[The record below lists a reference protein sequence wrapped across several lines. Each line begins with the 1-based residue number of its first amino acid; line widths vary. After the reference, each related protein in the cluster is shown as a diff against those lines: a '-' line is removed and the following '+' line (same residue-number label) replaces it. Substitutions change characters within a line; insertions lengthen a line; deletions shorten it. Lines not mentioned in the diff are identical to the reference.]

1 MFLFHYT
8 TRFHVDRSKWEAE
21 QILQML
27 TIDLRIHEYKFEQ
40 NEMGQLTA
48 TPRRTTY
55 LVQNSFVPNIVCELE
70 QDDIGAEIRLSF
82 SIAKVVRI
90 FFFVMIFLAVL
101 FEGFIL
107 AQFISARCFDWAG
120 LIPILIISFGAVM
133 IFCGLRLNSH
143 FIIKQIKKA
152 LSL

>member
-8 TRFHVDRSKWEAE
+8 TRFHVHRSKWEAE
-21 QILQML
+21 QILQ
-27 TIDLRIHEYKFEQ
+27 TFIIDLRIYEYKFKQ

-90 FFFVMIFLAVL
+90 FFFVMIILGVL

-107 AQFISARCFDWAG
+107 AQFISARYFDWAG
-120 LIPILIISFGAVM
+120 LIPILIISFDAIM

-143 FIIKQIKKA
+143 FLIKQIKKA